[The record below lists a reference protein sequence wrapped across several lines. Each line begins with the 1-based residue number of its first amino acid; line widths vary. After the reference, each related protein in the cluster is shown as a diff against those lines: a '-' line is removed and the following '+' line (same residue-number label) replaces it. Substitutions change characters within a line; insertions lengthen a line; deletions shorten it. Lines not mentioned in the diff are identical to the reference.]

1 MKKTLIAVIAIVVM
15 SFGSIALAGE
25 AEGPVMLT
33 DTQMDNVVAA
43 GPAWGYYKYNTTLL
57 GYAPGDYNQATPN
70 FSVGDVYSPR
80 PYSQRRNNDN
90 SYNNTY
96 KWNAYFE

>member
-1 MKKTLIAVIAIVVM
+1 MKRTLIAVIAIVVM
-15 SFGSIALAGE
+15 SFGSIALAGD
-25 AEGPVMLT
+25 AKGPVMLT

-70 FSVGDVYSPR
+70 LSVGDVCTPR
-80 PYSQRRNNDN
+80 PYLQDRTNYKSND
-90 SYNNTY
+90 
-96 KWNAYFE
+96 KWNAYFSYQ